1 MKAKILNCLILL
13 FLSLAA
19 VSCGSDD
26 KEDDQP
32 DSPEVSI
39 VGVWQ
44 IADSQDNITLT
55 FNSNGHFSYDD
66 YDYEEESGYGTYSVS
81 GNMLTTIWTN
91 WDDDITKYKILTL
104 TSTKLVLQV
113 AGEPDDVSE
122 WYRMR

>member
-1 MKAKILNCLILL
+1 MKAKILNCLMLL

-26 KEDDQP
+26 KEDDEPETP
-32 DSPEVSI
+32 DVSI

-55 FNSNGHFSYDD
+55 FNSNGRFSYDD

-81 GNMLTTIWTN
+81 GNMLTTVWTN

-113 AGEPDDVSE
+113 ADEPDDVSE